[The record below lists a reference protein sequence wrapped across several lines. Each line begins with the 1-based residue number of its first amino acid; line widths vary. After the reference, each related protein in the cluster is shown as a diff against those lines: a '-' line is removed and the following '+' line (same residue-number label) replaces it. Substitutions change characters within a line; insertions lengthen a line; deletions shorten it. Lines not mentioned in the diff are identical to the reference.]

1 MNGKHYQSLE
11 LKARHIVELK
21 RARHLIKAK
30 KDTGE
35 KGSSNASDKPASH
48 NSNKIQNATL
58 VHVKTFLYI
67 LIRKR
72 EVNST
77 YLVQS

>member
-11 LKARHIVELK
+11 LKARHTVELK

-35 KGSSNASDKPASH
+35 KGSSNASDKSSSH

-77 YLVQS
+77 YLAQS